1 MKVKKGIKL
10 KINRKGFSLIEMM
23 VALSILSLL
32 IIGSVTFFSG
42 GTRSWVTGQYQLEA
56 QRNARF
62 AIDRM
67 VKEIR
72 GGKNIISGSDGDT
85 IVVSI
90 PDFDTAAPDD
100 YYEVTYSLSD
110 TTTTIERGTTSLID
124 NVLISGEDI
133 FEYYASSGAK
143 YDTLDSDT
151 LPKISKVHINLKVD
165 VDKDDSPD
173 ITLNTDVNLRNY
185 GL

>member
-1 MKVKKGIKL
+1 MKKRIII

-23 VALSILSLL
+23 VALGILSLL

-62 AIDRM
+62 AMDRM

-72 GGKNIISGSDGDT
+72 EGKNIGSGSSETSITVLIPHFDADGNIDSDYTVTYALIDDT
-85 IVVSI
+85 TIQR
-90 PDFDTAAPDD
+90 DTNPLIENVLTGEAIFK
-100 YYEVTYSLSD
+100 YYNNSDTEVTSPDATVS
-110 TTTTIERGTTSLID
+110 
-124 NVLISGEDI
+124 
-133 FEYYASSGAK
+133 
-143 YDTLDSDT
+143 
-151 LPKISKVHINLKVD
+151 KIHINLKVD

-173 ITLNTDVNLRNY
+173 ITLNTDVSLRNF
-185 GL
+185 GLQ